1 LWEDFTMGRWTLGLV
16 VAVLAAA
23 TARAHFIWIVPEA
36 SKPAAKVVFSD
47 SLEPDRPEFLEKIT
61 QMEMFVRGPD
71 GKAVPLRWT
80 KGDDALLVTVA
91 GKGPQIVGGVCKYG
105 IFARGNA
112 EPSLLMYYPKALV
125 GGTLGDGTAALEEA
139 CAGLPLEIVR
149 VKGQPEG
156 VFEVR
161 WQGKA
166 VAEAEVVVMAPGKQ
180 KHDELKADKDGRF
193 TIPESKPGLY
203 GIRALHTEKTAGEH
217 DGKKYKGV
225 RHYATLVVRRGEG
238 AAPTKQPAAEA
249 DQAATK
255 LLADARAAR
264 AQWTNFPGFTAELEI
279 NVDGQVTRG
288 TVQVQPEGKVTVQTP
303 DADAGQWAL
312 RQLRQIVSHRIDNS
326 ASLGTPC
333 AFVDQDTT
341 HPLGRAIRV
350 LNDELHSSYRIRDRQ
365 ITVVN
370 RQMQDI
376 RFTIVVTENR
386 LNEEQ
391 RYLPAHFVVNTW
403 DVATGALKSSETN
416 HETWQRVGHFDLPAT
431 ARTVTAT
438 AGKLETRTL
447 TLSKHKLMDASNS
460 KER

>member
-1 LWEDFTMGRWTLGLV
+1 MRRWTLSL
-16 VAVLAAA
+16 AVFVLTAAA
-23 TARAHFIWIVPEA
+23 ARAHFIWIVPEA

-47 SLEPDRPEFLEKIT
+47 SLEPDRPEFLDKIT
-61 QMEMFVRGPD
+61 QLEMFVRGSD
-71 GKAVPLRWT
+71 GKVVPLRWT

-91 GKGPQIVGGVCKYG
+91 GNGPQVVGGVCKYG

-112 EPSLLMYYPKALV
+112 EPYLLLYYPKALLN
-125 GGTLGDGTAALEEA
+125 GTLGDGATALGEP
-139 CAGLPLEIVR
+139 CARLSLDIVR

-161 WQGKA
+161 WQGKP
-166 VAEAEVVVMAPGKQ
+166 VAETEVVVMVPGKQ
-180 KHDELKADKDGRF
+180 KHDELKTDKDGRF
-193 TIPESKPGLY
+193 SLPDAKPGLY
-203 GIRALHTEKTAGEH
+203 GIRALHTEQTPGEH

-225 RHYATLVVRRGEG
+225 RHYATLVVRRGDG
-238 AAPTKQPAAEA
+238 AVAPKQAAAEA
-249 DQAATK
+249 DQAATR

-264 AQWTNFPGFTAELEI
+264 AQWTNFPGFTADIEI
-279 NVDGQVTRG
+279 NLDGHISRG
-288 TVQVQPEGKVTVQTP
+288 TVQVQPGGKVTVQVP
-303 DADAGQWAL
+303 DAEAGQWAL
-312 RQLRQIVSHRIDNS
+312 RQLRSIVNHRIDNS
-326 ASLGTPC
+326 ASLDTPC
-333 AFVDQDTT
+333 AFLDNDTT

-370 RQMQDI
+370 RQMQDA

-386 LNEEQ
+386 LNEEH

-416 HETWQRVGHFDLPAT
+416 HETWQRVGRFDLPAT
-431 ARTVTAT
+431 ASTVTAT

-447 TLSKHKLMDASNS
+447 ALSKHRLMDAARSS
-460 KER
+460 K